1 MVSEEGDKPMDTTRE
16 TTRAKRLHIGF
27 FGRCNA
33 GKSTLCNALSGQ
45 NVALVSEIPGTT
57 TDPVEKVLE
66 MLPIGPVVLHDTA
79 GLDDES
85 VLGALRVE
93 KSLAVLKGVDVAL
106 LILTDT
112 AWGEHEERLVR
123 LLAKAAIPFAIVCNC
138 RSKEAFATAQ
148 TFRPQN
154 VNAPVTALWRPDGQW
169 VGLDALRSQLVQLA
183 PDSEEPP
190 MLQDLLPAGK
200 AARII
205 LLCPQDSGAPK
216 GRLIMPQVQAIR
228 DALDARALCLVCTE
242 DEYADALEAFAGK
255 VDLVV
260 CDSQIIHKAAP
271 LTPKHVPLTTF
282 SILMARL
289 KGDLSLLVQGAA
301 ALTQLA
307 PGDTV
312 IIQEACSHHAQKDD
326 IGRVKI
332 PRLLSR
338 MAGGPVHCPMLAG
351 RHWSGYEG
359 KARAIVHCGGCALT
373 RKEMNARLKEA
384 LALGIPMTNYGIA
397 ISLAQG
403 VLTKALAPFPEALA
417 LWQKLTADPGT

>member
-1 MVSEEGDKPMDTTRE
+1 MNTTRE
-16 TTRAKRLHIGF
+16 TTRARRLHIGF

-45 NVALVSEIPGTT
+45 NVALVSDIPGTT

-66 MLPIGPVVLHDTA
+66 MAPIGPVVLHDTA
-79 GLDDES
+79 GLDDDS
-85 VLGALRVE
+85 VLGELRVG

-112 AWGEHEERLVR
+112 VWGEPEEKLAR
-123 LLAKAAIPFAIVCNC
+123 LLADAAIPAAIVCNC
-138 RSKEAFATAQ
+138 RSREAFARAGD
-148 TFRPQN
+148 FHPQN
-154 VNAPVTALWRPDGQW
+154 VTLPVVSIWRPEGTWQ
-169 VGLDALRSQLVQLA
+169 GLEAVRSLLASLA
-183 PDSEEPP
+183 PDTEEPS
-190 MLQDLLPAGK
+190 MLQDLLPGHR
-200 AARII
+200 AARLI
-205 LLCPQDSGAPK
+205 LLCPQDSGAPR

-242 DEYADALEAFAGK
+242 EEYADALAVLTEK
-255 VDLVV
+255 PDLVV

-271 LTPKHVPLTTF
+271 LTPKGVKLTTF

-289 KGDLSLLVQGAA
+289 KGDLRLLVRGAA
-301 ALTQLA
+301 ALTQLC

-332 PRLLSR
+332 PRLLAR

-359 KARAIVHCGGCALT
+359 AAKAIVHCGGCALT
-373 RKEMNARLKEA
+373 RREMNARLKEA

-403 VLTKALAPFPEALA
+403 VLDKALAPFPEALA
-417 LWQKLTADPGT
+417 LWQELTAGTAN